1 MTTSQDI
8 GDRSYRSIGEV
19 LAEVQDEFPEITISK
34 IRFLESQGL
43 IDPER
48 TASGYRKFY
57 ARDVERLRFILRS
70 QKDAYLPL
78 KVIKDR
84 LSQHDGVAVMSRA
97 EITEPLPVTAAD
109 SPANGTAADSP
120 APVIAADAPANG
132 TAANPVHVAGIV
144 ESVAFEAITTG
155 KDEVPAPERVPLW
168 MRPKP
173 TPATPVVAPA
183 ATSVVAPLGVE
194 TGVSMTFDEL
204 AGAAGLTATQ
214 LREIESF
221 GLIASTAIGRER
233 LYDEDALLV
242 TKLVASFVAQGL
254 EPRHLRMYRTSVD
267 REAGLFEQV
276 AAPLVKQRN
285 PEARAE
291 AQRRLDALGDLGE
304 QMRAALLRRAL
315 RPYNVNAS
323 PVT

>member
-1 MTTSQDI
+1 MTTTSQDL

-48 TASGYRKFY
+48 TPSGYRKFY
-57 ARDVERLRFILRS
+57 ARDVDRLRFILRS

-84 LSQHDGVAVMSRA
+84 LIQHDGIGVAARVD
-97 EITEPLPVTAAD
+97 ITEPV
-109 SPANGTAADSP
+109 
-120 APVIAADAPANG
+120 PVIAGTPEANLATERSPVAPDPLVPE
-132 TAANPVHVAGIV
+132 TLQAASGDL
-144 ESVAFEAITTG
+144 E
-155 KDEVPAPERVPLW
+155 DPAPERVPLW
-168 MRPKP
+168 MRPK
-173 TPATPVVAPA
+173 AAPA
-183 ATSVVAPLGVE
+183 APVPGASSIREPVGLE

-204 AGAAGLTATQ
+204 ADAAGLNASQ

-221 GLIASTAIGRER
+221 GLIASTAMGRER

-242 TKLVASFVAQGL
+242 TRLVASFLAQGL

-285 PEARAE
+285 PEARAQ
-291 AQRRLDALGDLGE
+291 AQRRLDAMADLGE

-315 RPYNVNAS
+315 RPYNVSAGA
-323 PVT
+323 VTS

>member
-1 MTTSQDI
+1 MTTSHEV

-84 LSQHDGVAVMSRA
+84 LTQHDGIGLIARA
-97 EITEPLPVTAAD
+97 DITEPLPLI
-109 SPANGTAADSP
+109 SNS
-120 APVIAADAPANG
+120 ADASHGVARRSVNETERLDEIAEPVAPAA
-132 TAANPVHVAGIV
+132 TQAA
-144 ESVAFEAITTG
+144 S
-155 KDEVPAPERVPLW
+155 PERMPLW
-168 MRPKP
+168 MRPKAAP
-173 TPATPVVAPA
+173 IAAEPAVAMAASVAP
-183 ATSVVAPLGVE
+183 SGLE

-221 GLIASTAIGRER
+221 GLIASTAMGRER

-242 TKLVASFVAQGL
+242 TRLVAAFLTQGL

-291 AQRRLDALGDLGE
+291 AQRRLDSMADLGE

-315 RPYNVNAS
+315 RPYNVTAGT
-323 PVT
+323 VT